1 MSQIH
6 TVLAFVLVLGI
17 GHACFAQWE
26 DTIKCP
32 PNRVHR
38 DERMDAGRQ
47 EYCEQ
52 ILPGSL
58 RVKDGPFRFW
68 FSRDFEGGFGNYS
81 EGREVGKWKECNRF
95 HTCEEKDYPAIYPHE
110 KLRPGFRS
118 EIPVSYVDGKYIFDF
133 ASCRSTWI
141 THTDGEKV
149 VLELNI
155 GGYPSECQ
163 ISYLPKGLAAYSSDG
178 TTFSD
183 GSYTC
188 KIPFSVGKKTFGSL
202 DVRTEFAKAN
212 LPQYCTDPVQKIRVI
227 ADAQEVIPGFGEGL
241 AEVFDAKFSTGRSGA
256 DILQARLHFQDGIHS
271 RTHRCVARYDP
282 PTKKFYLL
290 ADDGKRY
297 LGPMAAG
304 GTEALW
310 NSRCLLSGCSNA
322 EVSGNVL
329 TVHFAI
335 RFNPATFAGR
345 HDMFQ
350 ELVDDEKHSPAVAFG
365 DGWSVPSEP
374 PETVESAWPSD
385 RSCPNA
391 SPVPNPF
398 LTSGP
403 AVDCRDVSGTWFDSG
418 RGGTWTLS
426 QNSNRISGSL
436 TIGNDKCG
444 TVTWRVSG
452 EVANNAASV
461 RATQPTPTIDKCGR
475 AAPPSIGAIV
485 NPDCTRAAFRVDV
498 KH

>member
-1 MSQIH
+1 MSKIH
-6 TVLAFVLVLGI
+6 VVLTFVLVLGMS
-17 GHACFAQWE
+17 HACFAQWE

-52 ILPGSL
+52 VLPGSL

-68 FSRDFEGGFGNYS
+68 FSSDFAGAFGNYS
-81 EGREVGKWKECNRF
+81 EGREVGKWKECTRF
-95 HTCEEKDYPAIYPHE
+95 HTCEDKDYPVIYPHE
-110 KLRPGFRS
+110 KLRPGFRP
-118 EIPVSYVDGKYIFDF
+118 EIPVSFIKGNYVFDF
-133 ASCRSTWI
+133 ASCRTTLI
-141 THTDGEKV
+141 THTDGDKV
-149 VLELNI
+149 DVELAI

-178 TTFSD
+178 
-183 GSYTC
+183 SYTC
-188 KIPFSVGKKTFGSL
+188 EIPYSLGKKSFGSL
-202 DVRTEFAKAN
+202 DVRTEFAKAG
-212 LPQYCTDPVQKIRVI
+212 LSQYCTDPVQKIRVI
-227 ADAQEVIPGFGEGL
+227 ADAKDVIPAFGEGV
-241 AEVFDAKFSTGRSGA
+241 AEVFDAMFSTGRSGA
-256 DILQARLHFQDGIHS
+256 DISQARLHFQDGIRS
-271 RTHRCVARYDP
+271 RTNRCVARYDP

-304 GTEALW
+304 GTDALW
-310 NSRCLLSGCSNA
+310 NSHCVLSGYSNA
-322 EVSGNVL
+322 EVYGEVL

-365 DGWSVPSEP
+365 DGWAVPSESSGA
-374 PETVESAWPSD
+374 VKSAWPSD

-391 SPVPNPF
+391 DPVPNPF
-398 LTSGP
+398 FGSGS
-403 AVDCRDVSGTWFDSG
+403 VIDCRDVNGTWFDRE
-418 RGGTWTLS
+418 RGGTWILS
-426 QNSNRISGSL
+426 QRLDKISGSF
-436 TIGNDKCG
+436 TISNDKCG

-461 RATQPTPTIDKCGR
+461 RATQPTPTIDKCDR
-475 AAPPSIGAIV
+475 AAPPSIGAII
-485 NPDCTRAAFRVDV
+485 NPDCTRARIRVEV